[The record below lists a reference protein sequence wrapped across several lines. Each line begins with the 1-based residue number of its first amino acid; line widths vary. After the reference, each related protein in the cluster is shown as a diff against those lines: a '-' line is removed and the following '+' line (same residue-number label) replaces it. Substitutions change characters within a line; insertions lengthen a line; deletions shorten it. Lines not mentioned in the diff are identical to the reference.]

1 MGKSVKVH
9 ASLENAVSDYKLDF
23 ITALPN
29 FENTALSSHT
39 KFATSACCNTTCKG
53 IRHTSETKD
62 TFPVDHIN
70 KLNKIKFCSFNTQTF
85 FFPMLL

>member
-29 FENTALSSHT
+29 FENTALSSHSNRGQSVS
-39 KFATSACCNTTCKG
+39 KTSKTEIYLIYRHAKKKNTAKMKC
-53 IRHTSETKD
+53 
-62 TFPVDHIN
+62 
-70 KLNKIKFCSFNTQTF
+70 
-85 FFPMLL
+85 